1 MSLNGIFPGQI
12 FSMDRLHVKNN
23 PISGHVD
30 VYTCHAKIANLLH
43 MVSELTCIT
52 LILCNT
58 HRMIPCPNFGH
69 INKYDNDCHTNDL
82 DLTTTRKHD

>member
-1 MSLNGIFPGQI
+1 MEFFQGEYLACKDFMSKITQYLAMWI
-12 FSMDRLHVKNN
+12 M
-23 PISGHVD
+23 
-30 VYTCHAKIANLLH
+30 YTCHAKIANLLH